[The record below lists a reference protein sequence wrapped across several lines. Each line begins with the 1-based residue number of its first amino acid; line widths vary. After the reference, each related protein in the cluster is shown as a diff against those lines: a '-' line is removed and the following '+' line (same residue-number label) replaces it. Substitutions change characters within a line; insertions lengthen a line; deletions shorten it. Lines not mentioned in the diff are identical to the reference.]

1 MKKLLDFNDFLSLD
15 ENERFEEDSQL
26 DEAIDVKSLRKKH
39 SSKEDFKTALL
50 AKIKKNSPSLADD
63 EDFME
68 QLEKSFEK

>member
-1 MKKLLDFNDFLSLD
+1 MKTLLDFNDFLSLD

-39 SSKEDFKTALL
+39 SSKEDFKAALL